1 MKQLNDIGKETK
13 GQDLQRFDD
22 SIIISYLTFIQLQ
35 SAIDQPFIFLVRNKG
50 ASLPD
55 CTNSPG
61 TGYNLSPDIQPV
73 VTKWSNIK
81 N

>member
-13 GQDLQRFDD
+13 GQYLQRFDD
-22 SIIISYLTFIQLQ
+22 SIIISYLTFMQLQ
-35 SAIDQPFIFLVRNKG
+35 PAGDQPFIFLVRSKG
-50 ASLPD
+50 ASPPD
-55 CTNSPG
+55 CKHSPG